1 VGYSQLQGRRFAR
14 AYKKMRG
21 NELTALHA
29 AMDLV
34 IDDPKLGNQ
43 KIGDLKGIYVYK
55 FRSGQS
61 EFHLAYCVNQR
72 RNVLTWEALGPHEN
86 FYRELKSGN

>member
-1 VGYSQLQGRRFAR
+1 MDYSQLQGRRFAR

-21 NELTALHA
+21 AELTALHE

-34 IDDPKLGNQ
+34 IGDPKLGNQ

-61 EFHLAYCVNQR
+61 QFLLAYSVNQR
-72 RNVLTWEALGPHEN
+72 RKVLTWEALGPHEN
-86 FYRELKSGN
+86 FYREFKSGD